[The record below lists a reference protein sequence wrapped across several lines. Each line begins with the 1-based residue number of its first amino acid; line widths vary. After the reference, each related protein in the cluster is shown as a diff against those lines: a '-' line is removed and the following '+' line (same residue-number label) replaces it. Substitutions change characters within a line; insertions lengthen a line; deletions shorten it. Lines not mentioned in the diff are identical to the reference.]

1 MGDTHGFLTRRGF
14 IRLLGGSAAAA
25 ALAGRT
31 ERANAFGLG
40 DLFGSR
46 PQPRHVSPYVT
57 SNQDFYLVAVN
68 PSFRPS
74 VKPGSVQGNWQLEMV
89 GLSGEVQRH
98 DWRSLMNQANRTV
111 FKTFECIGNS
121 VGGDLISNARWHVI
135 PLKTL
140 LSKLSGVKSAKSVM
154 FRSLDDFYSSIS
166 IERCLDDYAFL
177 ALQMNG
183 EPLPG
188 AHGFPAR
195 VMLPD
200 LYGMKQPRWLKRIEL
215 QNMAD
220 TTSYWEKRGWA
231 GEVPVKTMSRLDPP
245 GPVKIGNEIGLTGV
259 AYAGH
264 RGVRAVEVSLDGGK
278 HWQACQLQHADR
290 PDVWSLWRYKWT
302 RPTAGRHTL
311 MVRATDGNGHV
322 QTAKEHGSYPDGAS
336 GYDHLAV
343 DVAKT

>member
-1 MGDTHGFLTRRGF
+1 MGETHGFLTRRGF
-14 IRLLGGSAAAA
+14 IRLLGGSAATAV
-25 ALAGRT
+25 LAGRT
-31 ERANAFGLG
+31 GRADAFGLG
-40 DLFGSR
+40 SLFGSG
-46 PQPRHVSPYVT
+46 PQPRHVT
-57 SNQDFYLVAVN
+57 SYITPNHDFYLVAVN

-74 VKPGSVQGNWQLEMV
+74 VTPRSVQGNWQLELV
-89 GLSGEVQRH
+89 GLSGAVQRQ
-98 DWRSLMNQANRTV
+98 DWQGLMTQANRTV
-111 FKTFECIGNS
+111 VKTFECIGNS
-121 VGGDLISNARWHVI
+121 VGGNLISNARWHVI

-140 LSKLSGVKSAKSVM
+140 LNRLPGAQSAKSVM

-183 EPLPG
+183 QPLPG

-215 QNMAD
+215 QHTAD

-245 GPVKIGNEIGLTGV
+245 GPVKAGSRIELTGV

-264 RGVRAVEVSLDGGK
+264 RGVRAVEVSNDGGK
-278 HWQACQLQHADR
+278 HWEPCQLQHPGK
-290 PDVWSLWRYKWT
+290 PDAWSLWRYEWP
-302 RPTAGRHTL
+302 RPSSGSHTL
-311 MVRATDGNGHV
+311 MVRATDGQGQV
-322 QTAKEHGSYPDGAS
+322 QTAKPQGSYPDGAS
-336 GYDHLAV
+336 GYDRLDI
-343 DVAKT
+343 DVAAA